1 MTGGGSFSS
10 QGHLVVEVWTKTEKK
25 GGKTEYSF
33 PLLSN
38 NIACVMSDLY
48 NSASTG
54 YLARVKL
61 LVEQGTDINQEG
73 RLRRDTALCR
83 AAGNNHLAVVRYL
96 VDQGADMDIADCN
109 GSNPLLYACTYGHLE
124 VVRFLLEQGANRD
137 KASNYGITPLHEAS
151 RRGHI
156 EIAKLLMVYGADL
169 NAKTG
174 HGSLP
179 IDLAEGNEEMRQ
191 AIRDEPCRR
200 MDEAPGKRCVEE
212 DRHPNA
218 ANKPQVDEE
227 DSSKQPTEERKI
239 ADEDQDSEPSSDEDD
254 D

>member
-1 MTGGGSFSS
+1 MFEMTDCGKIPF
-10 QGHLVVEVWTKTEKK
+10 QGHLVVEVWTNR
-25 GGKTEYSF
+25 GKTQHLF
-33 PLLSN
+33 PLLWSI
-38 NIACVMSDLY
+38 IARVMTDLY
-48 NSASTG
+48 DSASTG
-54 YLARVKL
+54 YLARVML
-61 LVEQGTDINQEG
+61 LVEQGTDINQVG
-73 RLRRDTALCR
+73 RIRRDTALCR
-83 AAGNNHLAVVRYL
+83 AAGNNHLTVVRYL
-96 VDQGADMDIADCN
+96 VLRGADMEIADTN

-137 KASNYGITPLHEAS
+137 KASNYGITPLHEAA

-169 NAKTG
+169 KAKTD